1 MDAFL
6 LLADAASQHP
16 DGTFS
21 VLRAGVDRV
30 FGPAEPV
37 QFRGALIARVKATLN
52 ETGEH
57 AFSLRCTDFDGTAVM
72 PPIQGRFLVPQ
83 HGGGMQFVVNCA
95 LQLPRFGQYAFSL
108 LIDGQEQDFWH
119 LTAVR
124 TEPPHQHTGPQTGP
138 FS

>member
-1 MDAFL
+1 MDAFI

-30 FGPAEPV
+30 FSTAEPLG
-37 QFRGALIARVKATLN
+37 FRGALIARVKATRN
-52 ETGEH
+52 EAGEH
-57 AFSLRCTDFDGTAVM
+57 GFSLRCTDLDGHAVM
-72 PPIQGRFLVPQ
+72 PPIEGRFLVPP
-83 HGGGMQFVVNCA
+83 GGGGLQFIVNLG
-95 LQLPRFGQYAFSL
+95 LQLPRFGQYAFVL
-108 LIDGQEQDFWH
+108 FLDGREQDSWT

-124 TEPPHQHTGPQTGP
+124 VEPQPHAGPPQIAP